1 MQSRLSEQKTNS
13 TPLSVSDTELC
24 QVIADFLAMGHV
36 DNILAMFRQEP
47 RYHEWAGKLLLD
59 ERFAVRLGLAV
70 LYEQLVIERPQ
81 EELHLALPSLASA
94 LENDQEWIRGEAVN
108 LLGLIGSQESIAL
121 VTTLAD
127 DPSVQVQEVVQDV
140 LATADYE

>member
-1 MQSRLSEQKTNS
+1 MQSRLTEQTTDS
-13 TPLSVSDTELC
+13 SPPIASDTELC

-47 RYHEWAGKLLLD
+47 RYHQWVGQLLLD

-70 LYEQLVIERPQ
+70 LYEQLVLERPRT
-81 EELHLALPSLASA
+81 ELHLALPSLTAA
-94 LENDQEWIRGEAVN
+94 LKNEQEWVRGEAVN

-121 VTTLAD
+121 VATLAD
-127 DPSVQVQEVVQDV
+127 DPSPQVQEIVQDV
-140 LATADYE
+140 LTTADYE

>member
-1 MQSRLSEQKTNS
+1 MQSRLSEQTTDS
-13 TPLSVSDTELC
+13 SPPVASDTELR

-47 RYHEWAGKLLLD
+47 RYHKWVGQLLLD

-70 LYEQLVIERPQ
+70 LYEQLALERPRA
-81 EELHLALPSLASA
+81 ELNLALPSLTAA
-94 LENDQEWIRGEAVN
+94 LKNEQEWVRGEAVN

-121 VTTLAD
+121 VATLAH
-127 DPSVQVQEVVQDV
+127 DPSPQVQEVVQDV
-140 LATADYE
+140 LTTADYE